1 MASLLRATSR
11 HLLTAAVVLAAGCGG
26 TQPSSVSSTDASV
39 SMLPAT
45 HIGATNFATRNGRLV
60 YASEYNAGDVAVYPF
75 KGEDR
80 LQSLPGFQ
88 SPGDLCADSAQNVYV
103 PGGYSFFIAEYR
115 HGVSKPIKLLAD
127 PNGIPSSCSV
137 DPTTGNLA
145 VVNGVGSAQYGVLL
159 YRRARGIPKLI
170 VDPSISYYYFCGFDN
185 AGNLYIDGQNSNLS
199 QVEIA
204 VLPHGK
210 TAFVNL
216 TANKSIGFPGD
227 VRWDGRFIAIGN
239 QSKNEIYRFSV
250 TGAHAKLQGVTLLG
264 GAADVIGFWI
274 DGDIVVGAD
283 YRGNQIGYWKYP
295 GGGAA
300 LQFVNGIQSPLGVT
314 VSKR

>member
-1 MASLLRATSR
+1 MPKVLRVASR
-11 HLLTAAVVLAAGCGG
+11 HFISAAVALLAACGG
-26 TQPSSVSSTDASV
+26 TRPPTISSSDASV
-39 SMLPAT
+39 SMIPAA

-75 KGEDR
+75 KGENR

-88 SPGDLCADSAQNVYV
+88 SPGDLCADDAQNVYV
-103 PGGYSFFIAEYR
+103 PGGYSFYIAEYR
-115 HGVSKPIKLLAD
+115 HGVSKAFKLLAD

-145 VVNGVGSAQYGVLL
+145 VVNGVGSAQNGVLL
-159 YRRARGIPKLI
+159 YRRARGIPKVI

-227 VRWDGRFIAIGN
+227 VRWDGRFIAIEN

-250 TGAHAKLQGVTLLG
+250 TGSHAKLQGVTLLA
-264 GAADVIGFWI
+264 GAADVIAFWI

-295 GGGAA
+295 AGGAA
-300 LQFVNGIQSPLGVT
+300 VEFITGIQSPAGVA
-314 VSKR
+314 VSKP